1 MNNLRDVLALILGS
15 IFLTCCFLTILMAI
29 FSKSRFNEICD
40 LYERKFGELPLAV
53 SILKE
58 CSPFGFTAGYAVKN
72 SFILRP
78 LIFGKKSIHSK
89 VDDVFFM
96 KKLPP
101 RLKYWF
107 IIDFYISLIAFISM
121 VACVVIKGSF

>member
-1 MNNLRDVLALILGS
+1 MNNFHDILTLILGS
-15 IFLTCCFLTILMAI
+15 IFLICCFLAILMAV

-53 SILKE
+53 SILKG
-58 CSPFGFTAGYAVKN
+58 CGTFGFTAGYAVKN

-89 VDDVFFM
+89 VDDVLFM
-96 KKLPP
+96 KQLPP

-107 IIDFYISLIAFISM
+107 IIDFYISLAAFISM
-121 VACVVIKGSF
+121 IACAALKGSF